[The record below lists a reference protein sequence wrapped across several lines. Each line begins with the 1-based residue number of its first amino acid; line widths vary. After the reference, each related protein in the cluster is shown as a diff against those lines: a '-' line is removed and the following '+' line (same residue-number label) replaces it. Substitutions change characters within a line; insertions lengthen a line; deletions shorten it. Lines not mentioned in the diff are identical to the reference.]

1 MRLDGDVSEMRGTR
15 MRGIRILGT
24 RLWLLLAVR
33 SLRLNSPWVLLS
45 PCGMGGG
52 CHQEARVWSEGRSS
66 SMQLLGG
73 SWGPLFTDHCSLAC
87 DKLGGLDFPRA
98 ISCTLTSLCLLL
110 AVSKPSKYISP
121 RQKRKM
127 TYSKT
132 QIVHDRLVS
141 NKIISLFL
149 LLLKIK
155 VILILR

>member
-1 MRLDGDVSEMRGTR
+1 MTVAGSRKSQVEQSLGPLVPMWYGGVAIGRHGSEG
-15 MRGIRILGT
+15 
-24 RLWLLLAVR
+24 
-33 SLRLNSPWVLLS
+33 
-45 PCGMGGG
+45 
-52 CHQEARVWSEGRSS
+52 EGRSS

-87 DKLGGLDFPRA
+87 DKLGGLDSPQA
-98 ISCTLTSLCLLL
+98 ISCTLTSLYLLP

-127 TYSKT
+127 TYSKG